1 MVAGSPWKPSAE
13 DYYASGVAAIHA
25 EGEVDATASGPWMV
39 EQQTL
44 TIDYV
49 RVPVMSVSSN
59 ICNLASGTADYVI
72 EKTHLALGVKASYS
86 RRKVYG
92 GFGSTSYQQ
101 PQKFQVNAVS
111 ADHLGNS
118 YGALS
123 DIAGGVGTAMGPAGT
138 IVTYQPWMQRRHWND
153 AFDTEV
159 DRTMTGWLCFVPRDT
174 CEGLLCMPQCNGR
187 FMTDFPGH
195 AVQNS
200 DEGKFSTCQF
210 IDHDGQAHL
219 KVFGDH
225 YVIPGG
231 YSTSKETMGAIFSL
245 IDSMGNKVTDF
256 DFLPEALVETFW
268 PLPRNEGF
276 AEYDIAR
283 HDYT

>member
-1 MVAGSPWKPSAE
+1 MVGVYAWKPTSS
-13 DYYASGVAAIHA
+13 DYYASDSDGVHG
-25 EGEVDATASGPWMV
+25 EGGIDATASGPYCM

-59 ICNLASGTADYVI
+59 ICNLASGTADYEV
-72 EKTHLALGVKASYS
+72 EKTHLAIGVKASYS

-92 GFGSTSYQQ
+92 GFGNPTYQQ
-101 PQKFQVNAVS
+101 PQKFQVNAIS
-111 ADHLGNS
+111 TDHLGNS
-118 YGALS
+118 YGALGA
-123 DIAGGVGTAMGPAGT
+123 IAGVGTAMGPAGT

-200 DEGKFSTCQF
+200 DEGKFSKCQF
-210 IDHDGQAHL
+210 ITDAGQAHL

-225 YVIPGG
+225 YVLPGG
-231 YSTSKETMGAIFSL
+231 YSTGQETAIAIYTL
-245 IDSMGNKVTDF
+245 IDQMGSKVTNF
-256 DFLPEALVETFW
+256 DFLPEAQDEAFW

-276 AEYDIAR
+276 AEYDISR
-283 HDYT
+283 HDYS